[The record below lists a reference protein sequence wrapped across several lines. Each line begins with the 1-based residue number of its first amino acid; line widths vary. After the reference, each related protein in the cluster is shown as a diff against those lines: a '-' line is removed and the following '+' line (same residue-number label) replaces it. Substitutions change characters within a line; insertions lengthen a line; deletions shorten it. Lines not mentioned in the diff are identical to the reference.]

1 MTEYIVKS
9 DDSEWYVYISKN
21 EGWSLTGC
29 AEIAHKFGDIEA
41 AEKMADE
48 INHNNLFKSYH
59 MSAVA
64 VPDRRK
70 RIKYETYNDHFE
82 NAKRYNIPKAQLII
96 SDIPYNLGKNA
107 YASSS
112 AWYVNGD
119 NKNGESDKANKEFFD
134 TDKDFKIGNFFDFA
148 ARLLKPESKE
158 KTGKTGQTAPCMVVF
173 CAFNQQAMVIEEG
186 RKHGFNNYINLVF
199 RKKSSPQVLKAN
211 MKIVG
216 NCEYAIVLYRNRLPK
231 FNNHGKMI
239 MNCMDVTIGN
249 PDDYYLDFWKYGGW
263 CIEWEKDDDSVPKIH
278 PTQKPVSLL
287 KKLVELFTDVGDVV
301 IDPCCGS
308 GSTIRAAY
316 ELGRSAYGFEIKK
329 DFYQQQPQLFE
340 GMKMQVS
347 LEDSDKIKAGDTE
360 MQLEL
365 F

>member
-1 MTEYIVKS
+1 MEEVQ
-9 DDSEWYVYISKN
+9 
-21 EGWSLTGC
+21 
-29 AEIAHKFGDIEA
+29 
-41 AEKMADE
+41 
-48 INHNNLFKSYH
+48 
-59 MSAVA
+59 
-64 VPDRRK
+64 DRRK
-70 RIKYETYNDHFE
+70 RIKYETYNDHLE
-82 NAKRYNIPKAQLII
+82 NAKRYNIPRAQLII
-96 SDIPYNLGKNA
+96 ADIPYNLGKNA

-112 AWYVNGD
+112 AWYEGGD
-119 NKNGESDKANKEFFD
+119 NKNGESEKANKEFFD

-158 KTGKTGQTAPCMVVF
+158 KTGKTGQTAPCMIVF

-186 RKHGFNNYINLVF
+186 KKHGFNNYINLVF

-239 MNCMDVTIGN
+239 MNCMDWV
-249 PDDYYLDFWKYGGW
+249 
-263 CIEWEKDDDSVPKIH
+263 KDSKDVPRIH
-278 PTQKPVSLL
+278 PTQKPIATLRTL
-287 KKLVELFTDVGDVV
+287 IELFTDVGDVV

-329 DFYQQQPQLFE
+329 EFYEKQKLLFE
-340 GMKMQVS
+340 NMKMQVS
-347 LEDSDKIKAGDTE
+347 LEDSDKIKADNTE
-360 MQLEL
+360 IQLEM